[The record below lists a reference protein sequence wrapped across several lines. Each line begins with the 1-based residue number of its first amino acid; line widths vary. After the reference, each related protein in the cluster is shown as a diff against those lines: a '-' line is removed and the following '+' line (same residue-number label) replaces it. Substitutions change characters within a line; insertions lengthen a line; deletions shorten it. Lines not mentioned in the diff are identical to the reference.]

1 VLWLSAAL
9 VASVSNL
16 DNLAVGVAF
25 GMRNTRIPARSN
37 LLIAAVTMAGTAGA
51 MTGGRALASL
61 AWPSLASA
69 LGSSII
75 CAIGVFTVVASLRAM
90 RAATVTLVGGHR
102 DLHAQGDL
110 LSGDVAAGEVTS
122 ARNALV
128 LGVAL
133 ALNNVGAGVGAG
145 AAGISPMAT
154 TLLAGALSLICLGG
168 GSRIGWCLGLPLIGR
183 WAPLTAGLILLGV
196 GSLGLAGMA

>member
-1 VLWLSAAL
+1 MLWLSAAL

>member
-9 VASVSNL
+9 VATVSNL

-25 GMRNTRIPARSN
+25 GMRNKRIPARSN
-37 LLIAAVTMAGTAGA
+37 LLIAAVTMAGTAGT
-51 MTGGRALASL
+51 MTAGRALASL

-75 CAIGVFTVVASLRAM
+75 SAIGVFTVVASLRAM
-90 RAATVTLVGGHR
+90 RAATVTPAGGRH
-102 DLHAQGDL
+102 DLPAQRDL
-110 LSGDVAAGEVTS
+110 LSADVGAGEVTS
-122 ARNALV
+122 AGKALV

-145 AAGISPMAT
+145 AAGISPLAT
-154 TLLAGALSLICLGG
+154 TLLAGALSLTCLGG

-183 WAPLTAGLILLGV
+183 WAPLTAGLILLSV
-196 GSLGLAGMA
+196 GSLGLTGMA